1 MLTINIMKDVM
12 IWARK
17 M

>member
-1 MLTINIMKDVM
+1 MLTINIMKDIT
-12 IWARK
+12 IWTRK